1 MGTPLYII
9 SFFSFAAFNI
19 CSLCLI
25 FVNLIYM
32 CRHISLEFILYET
45 LWATGNWVDNSF
57 PILGK
62 IFDCNLWK
70 YFLMPF
76 SLVFF
81 FRDLYDL
88 NVCSLNIVPDVS
100 EIFLISFY
108 SLFFI
113 LLCYSY
119 SHHSFSSLIHS
130 PASVN
135 LLLVPSSVCLIS
147 VIVLF
152 IADCLF
158 FNTSQFSSVQ
168 FSHSVMSDSL
178 QPHESQ
184 HARPPCPSPTPGVHP
199 DSHPSSH

>member
-1 MGTPLYII
+1 MSWHL
-9 SFFSFAAFNI
+9 
-19 CSLCLI
+19 
-25 FVNLIYM
+25 
-32 CRHISLEFILYET
+32 SLEFILYET

-57 PILGK
+57 LILGK
-62 IFDCNLWK
+62 IFDYNLLK

-81 FRDLYDL
+81 FQDLYDL

-108 SLFFI
+108 SLFFT

-130 PASVN
+130 PTSVN

-147 VIVLF
+147 VILLF

-168 FSHSVMSDSL
+168 SLSHVRL
-178 QPHESQ
+178 F
-184 HARPPCPSPTPGVHP
+184 ATP
-199 DSHPSSH
+199 